1 MRSNFF
7 IEHHELITIILI
19 EAKLPPI
26 LHSVGYRAKPE
37 WFLVFQDLSHSS
49 KRLYVNS
56 KARD

>member
-1 MRSNFF
+1 MRSNFLLN
-7 IEHHELITIILI
+7 IMIITIILI

-26 LHSVGYRAKPE
+26 LHSVDYRAKPE